1 MTKLTELIARGP
13 NPARGITALVLREFR
28 QIEQARGLLWDWAT
42 IATALDLPPGPRS
55 AKALRAA
62 FARVRLG
69 IRDKTLEPPPAG
81 GARAGAISPRAAM
94 GEAAKT
100 GDQPA
105 QAGQRQSNKEFLASL
120 KQIGGDK

>member
-13 NPARGITALVLREFR
+13 NPARGITALVLKEFR

-42 IATALDLPPGPRS
+42 IAAALDLPPGPRS

-69 IRDKTLEPPPAG
+69 IKNKTLEPPAG
-81 GARAGAISPRAAM
+81 GAARSKPSTTSQAGSQAISPRAAKSESADETDFM
-94 GEAAKT
+94 SQFSISRPTK
-100 GDQPA
+100 
-105 QAGQRQSNKEFLASL
+105 
-120 KQIGGDK
+120 

>member
-1 MTKLTELIARGP
+1 MTKKLAELIARGP
-13 NPARGITALVLREFR
+13 NPARGITALVLKNFR
-28 QIEQARGLLWDWAT
+28 QIEQARGLLWDWPT
-42 IATALDLPPGPRS
+42 IAAALDLPAGPRS

-69 IRDKTLEPPPAG
+69 IKNKTLEPPAG
-81 GARAGAISPRAAM
+81 GAGSVAISPRAAK

-105 QAGQRQSNKEFLASL
+105 QAGQRQSNKDFLASL
-120 KQIGGDK
+120 KQIGGNK